1 MLNVLIFPR
10 HWEKMEYSWEGI
22 GMQCDFH
29 NYFRKSEGEGEKR
42 KHELTSQLAAWRE
55 LFGPLN

>member
-29 NYFRKSEGEGEKR
+29 NYFRKSEGKVHAIGR
-42 KHELTSQLAAWRE
+42 RE
-55 LFGPLN
+55 SMN